1 MKPRLALRMEIRPFM
16 KSRLAIRLMKY
27 ESTLLNQYPHKH
39 LPNQSPP
46 HPHNFRPTLTTLC
59 LKTHAILCFFSSGN
73 LVSGSLQSQQ
83 ELLKNT
89 VEQKCETFWSTL
101 NASFLALKVLLKI

>member
-1 MKPRLALRMEIRPFM
+1 MKPRLALRMKIRPFM

-46 HPHNFRPTLTTLC
+46 HPHNFRPTLA
-59 LKTHAILCFFSSGN
+59 HS
-73 LVSGSLQSQQ
+73 VSKNSCNFVF
-83 ELLKNT
+83 LL
-89 VEQKCETFWSTL
+89 
-101 NASFLALKVLLKI
+101 